1 MQKVKDVVMQRK
13 QEKPPKE
20 QKTSNQIHAV
30 LVIMNDLNNIH

>member
-13 QEKPPKE
+13 QEKTPKE
-20 QKTSNQIHAV
+20 QNTSNQILAV